1 MNSLAHP
8 WSVSDLCAASLVVLE
23 NPPHQ
28 LTLLHRQAVPDGQL
42 LGATPWFTTFTV
54 QYLKTR

>member
-23 NPPHQ
+23 NTSHQ
-28 LTLLHRQAVPDGQL
+28 LTLLYRQAVPDGQL

-54 QYLKTR
+54 